1 MANTNTLYYGQ
12 VLGTDK
18 SLTAN
23 NGACFV
29 CMQGN
34 GNMCLYP
41 SAKAD
46 SAHCLWASGS
56 WHKGFDC
63 LVTPNGQLVVR
74 SKSGEAVYTSPGHF
88 PEDIYKLVVENDG
101 DNGALLKQG
110 CSCLAHQYQRFTY
123 QVPPPAEVNACS

>member
-1 MANTNTLYYGQ
+1 MANTNTLYCGQ

-18 SLTAN
+18 SLTSN

-29 CMQGN
+29 CMQGD

-41 SAKAD
+41 SAKPD

-74 SKSGEAVYTSPGHF
+74 SKFGEAVYTSPGHF

-101 DNGALLKQG
+101 DMVLYSSKDVPVWHTNTSDSLIKFL
-110 CSCLAHQYQRFTY
+110 HQQK
-123 QVPPPAEVNACS
+123 